1 MSGTGKH
8 RGRPPKNGR
17 LSLNRRQRFGRER
30 RKKEK
35 EEEEADG
42 EEAAAAV
49 AASCARSRSRRGS
62 CPVSQQHLQSSEQAR
77 APRS

>member
-1 MSGTGKH
+1 MSGTGKR
-8 RGRPPKNGR
+8 RGRPPKKGR
-17 LSLNRRQRFGRER
+17 LSLNRRQRLGRER

-42 EEAAAAV
+42 EEAAAAA
-49 AASCARSRSRRGS
+49 AASCARSRRGS